1 MSSGHMLYYPLQSV
15 NTNVQGSQIA
25 GGNKAQ
31 FFNIQALRIVT
42 GYVYL
47 TIIKNGDFSAFII
60 NSVAVYDSYTNL
72 PLALGSGDVIVGM
85 VIGNISGGEIYS
97 YSAPPPGPKIQFY
110 FSTKPTNTQNIF
122 NPNFP
127 VWNGGTQG
135 NEITDVLEVGGGSI
149 VDAGCNL
156 VLKNRQVI
164 DPYCWISCEITNPIT
179 MLALTPKT
187 GNLAVLGITFLIM
200 NSNNAQ

>member
-47 TIIKNGDFSAFII
+47 TIIKSGDFSAFIK

-72 PLALGSGDVIVGM
+72 PLALGDGDVIVGM
-85 VIGNISGGEIYS
+85 VIGNISGGELYS
-97 YSAPPPGPKIQFY
+97 YSAPPPGPKIQFF
-110 FSTKPTNTQNIF
+110 FSTQPTNDINVF

-127 VWNGGTQG
+127 VWNGGVQG
-135 NEITDVLEVGGGSI
+135 NNITDLLEVGSGAI
-149 VDAGCNL
+149 IDAGSNL
-156 VLKNRQVI
+156 VLRNKQVI
-164 DPYCWISCEITNPIT
+164 NPYSFISCEITNPIT
-179 MLALTPKT
+179 ILALTPKT